1 MDGLISGGG
10 LKTGG
15 ALKWDF
21 TVLCHLQVER
31 LDKIEKIL
39 IQHHDKPYLKYLFW

>member
-21 TVLCHLQVER
+21 TVLQTEDLS
-31 LDKIEKIL
+31 
-39 IQHHDKPYLKYLFW
+39 